1 MRSSDQ
7 KGSVLLQVPTKL
19 ALFTHSGEINAML
32 AFERVVS
39 VQISLDTL
47 EYHTHA

>member
-7 KGSVLLQVPTKL
+7 KGSVLLQVPAKL
-19 ALFTHSGEINAML
+19 ALFRMCEINAML
-32 AFERVVS
+32 AVERVVP